1 MLFCCGNKFY
11 SDRRISP
18 LDNENY
24 TNRSLEVGRCPKC
37 GALICELIQ
46 YSKKHKKFVTVRP
59 KKKDTADFI
68 KRIETEPYQER
79 VYRVRQGTKSN
90 MSWMTF
96 DGLISNWVYD
106 FNGIKQF
113 KQDDKLLI
121 TFH

>member
-1 MLFCCGNKFY
+1 MLHCCGQKFNCE
-11 SDRRISP
+11 RMITP
-18 LDNENY
+18 LDNDKY

-46 YSKKHKKFVTVRP
+46 YSRKLNKFITVRP
-59 KKKDTADFI
+59 RKKDTQKFI
-68 KRIETEPYQER
+68 RQIETEPYQEK
-79 VYRVRQGTKSN
+79 VYRIRQGSKSN

-113 KQDDKLLI
+113 KQDENLLI